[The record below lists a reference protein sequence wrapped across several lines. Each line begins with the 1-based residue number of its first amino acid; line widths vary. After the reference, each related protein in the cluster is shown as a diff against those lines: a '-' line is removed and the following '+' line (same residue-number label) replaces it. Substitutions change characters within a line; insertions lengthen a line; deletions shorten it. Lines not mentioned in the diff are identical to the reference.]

1 MDNIYNNNVIIICND
16 KEELKTVLKNN
27 TIKKQLESKEKPD
40 KKETRLTR
48 LQLLELI
55 KNNIDRLNKK
65 DVLEIV
71 RGYS

>member
-1 MDNIYNNNVIIICND
+1 MDNIYNNNIIIICND

-27 TIKKQLESKEKPD
+27 TIKKQLESKEKPE
-40 KKETRLTR
+40 KKDTRLSR

>member
-1 MDNIYNNNVIIICND
+1 MDNIYNNNIIIICND

-27 TIKKQLESKEKPD
+27 TIKKQLESKEKSE
-40 KKETRLTR
+40 KKDTRLSR

>member
-1 MDNIYNNNVIIICND
+1 MDNIYNNNIIIICND

-27 TIKKQLESKEKPD
+27 TIKKQLESKEKSE
-40 KKETRLTR
+40 KKDTRLSR

-71 RGYS
+71 RCYS

>member
-1 MDNIYNNNVIIICND
+1 MDNIYNNNIIIICND

-27 TIKKQLESKEKPD
+27 TIKKQLESKEKSE